1 MGAPRQIAVV
11 GGGVIGLCVAYS
23 AAQCGCHV
31 TVIDRGA
38 ADARDGCSFGN
49 MGMIVPSHFVPLAA
63 PGMIGPALKCLGNP
77 RAPFYIAPRFD
88 WELVRWGWRF
98 MRAANARRVSRA
110 MPMLRDL
117 HLASRKWFVEWSR
130 LPGADFGLVQRG
142 LLMLCKTQ
150 RALDHEAEI
159 AATARTLGIR
169 ADVLD
174 GAGIAALEPD
184 TRIDVIGAVHFP
196 EDCHIDPARFMEFLR
211 AQLVRYG
218 VVFVHE
224 AEVSDF
230 LRSRSGHVDA
240 LETTRGEVAAH
251 EFVVCGGAW
260 SPGIIR
266 SLGLRLSMQPG
277 KGYSLTLPAPPVLP
291 RVCAIL
297 TEARVAM
304 TPIGSAVRFG
314 GTMELAGLDRRID
327 PRRVDGIIEA
337 ATSYYP
343 DFTPEHFKSVHAW
356 CGLRPCSPD
365 GLPYVGRLK
374 NFDNVLIATGHG
386 MLGLS
391 TGPATAQLIG
401 EMVNPFYPRFL
412 DLELLSPHR

>member
-1 MGAPRQIAVV
+1 
-11 GGGVIGLCVAYS
+11 
-23 AAQCGCHV
+23 
-31 TVIDRGA
+31 
-38 ADARDGCSFGN
+38 
-49 MGMIVPSHFVPLAA
+49 
-63 PGMIGPALKCLGNP
+63 
-77 RAPFYIAPRFD
+77 
-88 WELVRWGWRF
+88 
-98 MRAANARRVSRA
+98 
-110 MPMLRDL
+110 
-117 HLASRKWFVEWSR
+117 
-130 LPGADFGLVQRG
+130 
-142 LLMLCKTQ
+142 
-150 RALDHEAEI
+150 
-159 AATARTLGIR
+159 
-169 ADVLD
+169 
-174 GAGIAALEPD
+174 
-184 TRIDVIGAVHFP
+184 
-196 EDCHIDPARFMEFLR
+196 
-211 AQLVRYG
+211 
-218 VVFVHE
+218 
-224 AEVSDF
+224 
-230 LRSRSGHVDA
+230 
-240 LETTRGEVAAH
+240 
-251 EFVVCGGAW
+251 
-260 SPGIIR
+260 
-266 SLGLRLSMQPG
+266 MQPG